1 MTTRMEARN
10 MKNIGAQVPIQEVI
24 WANIKDLPKES
35 ISEIL
40 DFIVFV
46 RTKTFHPEVLEQPAG
61 RGLFHRDLSTLD
73 ETETAHLEHEFAD
86 YQALYPHE

>member
-1 MTTRMEARN
+1 
-10 MKNIGAQVPIQEVI
+10 MKNITVQAPIQDVI

-46 RTKTFHPEVLEQPAG
+46 RTKNFRPEVLEQPAKHDS
-61 RGLFHRDLSTLD
+61 LHYELSVLD
-73 ETETAHLEHEFAD
+73 KAETSHLELEFED
-86 YQALYPHE
+86 YQSLYPHE